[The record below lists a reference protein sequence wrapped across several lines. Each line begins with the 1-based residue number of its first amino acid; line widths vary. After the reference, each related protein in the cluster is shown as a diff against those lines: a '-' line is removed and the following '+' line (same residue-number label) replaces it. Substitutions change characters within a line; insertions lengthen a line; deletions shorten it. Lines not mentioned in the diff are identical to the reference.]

1 MMMFTTGILESN
13 ALLHWSCDISNEY
26 IYEYKVDAYVFL
38 FRLIDFWYHFFF
50 WLWTEAPFVVSFFSR
65 LCWWFELACCLHA
78 WAGFEV
84 SAFTCSKLII
94 ENNARTMCE
103 TCSNLTIKIP
113 ERRLVIKIRERRHWR
128 CSGVFIVNFE
138 HISHLVLVF
147 LLLTLNM

>member
-1 MMMFTTGILESN
+1 MLYYTDHVIYQMNTYTNIKWMHMFFYLD
-13 ALLHWSCDISNEY
+13 W
-26 IYEYKVDAYVFL
+26 
-38 FRLIDFWYHFFF
+38 LIFDTIFFF